1 MQQQERSCYLKKA
14 KYDYLANLPESEDIA
29 EAINNAMK
37 LIEAE
42 YPDLLGILPKRL
54 PRV

>member
-1 MQQQERSCYLKKA
+1 MLPEKQ
-14 KYDYLANLPESEDIA
+14 KYDFLAALPESEDIA

-42 YPDLLGILPKRL
+42 YPDLAVSSCKL
-54 PRV
+54 PRIDDKLPVT